1 MNKKLLSISL
11 MFFFCLSIQRYS
23 DAQGLIGY
31 NMSNYAGTNGVYLNP
46 SAIADSRHKLYINI
60 LSTDI
65 MAYNDY
71 EYYDNNIGI
80 LTAIK
85 DTSFKWN
92 DHLLKNRNGKPHN
105 LDFQN
110 ETRGPGFMFSWN
122 DKNSISFTTR
132 LRTSIQAFDV
142 PEALITTLETGYQ
155 SGQLNLYSGLT
166 ADHFKLNV
174 NMFSEWAITYARV
187 IYEKKQHFVKAG
199 ITLKHERGLFMFQFV
214 NQHLNFRF
222 AGKDSIAGYDVSA
235 IMNYT
240 SEKYFGITNLT
251 KVDFS
256 KPADR
261 IKQWFFGGNAL
272 GKGWGFDLGAQYEYR
287 PKRKY
292 YYSMDCH
299 QQRNPEV
306 NKYKLKLGFALTDI
320 GHISYNNEA
329 VKQVVL
335 HGGTTISSADTV
347 KWGKIDTIKH
357 ITSTDNIVQV
367 FSKALGHN
375 LSSTTTP
382 FIAKLPTTM
391 NLQFDY
397 LIRNRLYLS
406 GVYIQSMRK
415 KQDLDG
421 ARFTSVLVLT
431 PRYEYKWFEFS
442 LPLVIRPGFATTQ
455 VGGTVRVGPA
465 YFGTD
470 NLSGLL
476 GVGNINGLNFYAG
489 FCVPICKKMKTDKDG
504 DKVSDK
510 LDKCP
515 KEKGTCE
522 TQGCPDKDGDGIID
536 KDDKCPD
543 VAGVI
548 KFKGCADRDGDGIE
562 DSLDTCPD
570 EPGTKRLNGCP
581 DKDKDGVADKDD
593 ACPDLAGDKKL
604 KGCPDTD
611 HDGIP
616 DNEDRCPDKA
626 GLKEFKGCP
635 DKDKDGVPDIDDL
648 CPDKAG
654 SIATYG
660 CPDTDGDSIPDN
672 LDKCVK
678 VKGPKSNNG
687 CPIKQVTD
695 KEQSVIDNVF
705 SSLEFE
711 TAKATILEKSFES
724 LDSLASLLN
733 KNKKYR
739 LMISGYTDNVGSSE
753 SNKKLS
759 EDRAAAVK
767 KYLSDKGVE
776 ENRLST
782 YGYGETN
789 PVADNNTEEGRAK
802 NRRVEFDIFK

>member
-1 MNKKLLSISL
+1 M
-11 MFFFCLSIQRYS
+11 
-23 DAQGLIGY
+23 
-31 NMSNYAGTNGVYLNP
+31 
-46 SAIADSRHKLYINI
+46 
-60 LSTDI
+60 
-65 MAYNDY
+65 
-71 EYYDNNIGI
+71 
-80 LTAIK
+80 
-85 DTSFKWN
+85 
-92 DHLLKNRNGKPHN
+92 
-105 LDFQN
+105 
-110 ETRGPGFMFSWN
+110 
-122 DKNSISFTTR
+122 
-132 LRTSIQAFDV
+132 
-142 PEALITTLETGYQ
+142 
-155 SGQLNLYSGLT
+155 
-166 ADHFKLNV
+166 
-174 NMFSEWAITYARV
+174 
-187 IYEKKQHFVKAG
+187 
-199 ITLKHERGLFMFQFV
+199 
-214 NQHLNFRF
+214 
-222 AGKDSIAGYDVSA
+222 
-235 IMNYT
+235 
-240 SEKYFGITNLT
+240 
-251 KVDFS
+251 
-256 KPADR
+256 
-261 IKQWFFGGNAL
+261 
-272 GKGWGFDLGAQYEYR
+272 
-287 PKRKY
+287 
-292 YYSMDCH
+292 
-299 QQRNPEV
+299 
-306 NKYKLKLGFALTDI
+306 
-320 GHISYNNEA
+320 
-329 VKQVVL
+329 
-335 HGGTTISSADTV
+335 
-347 KWGKIDTIKH
+347 
-357 ITSTDNIVQV
+357 
-367 FSKALGHN
+367 
-375 LSSTTTP
+375 
-382 FIAKLPTTM
+382 
-391 NLQFDY
+391 
-397 LIRNRLYLS
+397 
-406 GVYIQSMRK
+406 
-415 KQDLDG
+415 
-421 ARFTSVLVLT
+421 
-431 PRYEYKWFEFS
+431 
-442 LPLVIRPGFATTQ
+442 
-455 VGGTVRVGPA
+455 
-465 YFGTD
+465 
-470 NLSGLL
+470 
-476 GVGNINGLNFYAG
+476 
-489 FCVPICKKMKTDKDG
+489 
-504 DKVSDK
+504 
-510 LDKCP
+510 
-515 KEKGTCE
+515 
-522 TQGCPDKDGDGIID
+522 
-536 KDDKCPD
+536 
-543 VAGVI
+543 AGVI